1 MKQEKLVTHKR
12 SRMKVSESHSG
23 LRVWKQKLLFF
34 LKKSALLKQLKMILN
49 LKLIHPI
56 YNSIKK
62 IKYNISSLLSMLHKT
77 MIPQKQWLLM
87 NLSQI

>member
-23 LRVWKQKLLFF
+23 LRAWKQKLLFF
-34 LKKSALLKQLKMILN
+34 LKKSALLKQIKMILN
-49 LKLIHPI
+49 LKLIHQI

-62 IKYNISSLLSMLHKT
+62 IKYNSSSLSMATAASQLHHRGISMDT
-77 MIPQKQWLLM
+77 AP
-87 NLSQI
+87 SA

>member
-23 LRVWKQKLLFF
+23 LRAWKQKLLFF
-34 LKKSALLKQLKMILN
+34 LKKSALLKQIKMILN

-62 IKYNISSLLSMLHKT
+62 IKYNSSSLSMLHKT
-77 MIPQKQWLLM
+77 MIPQKQ
-87 NLSQI
+87 